1 MPTVRII
8 AGCSLA
14 QRIAIELIIRLA
26 ATVCRLSCG
35 SPSNFTEAAW
45 FTGAACAISQTAAS
59 MLLEHIED
67 RTFESVQAF
76 SSQEMRAFFGAPSFL
91 PPNLYPER

>member
-1 MPTVRII
+1 
-8 AGCSLA
+8 
-14 QRIAIELIIRLA
+14 
-26 ATVCRLSCG
+26 
-35 SPSNFTEAAW
+35 
-45 FTGAACAISQTAAS
+45 